1 MSLNGREMLHVP
13 LEPMGLYLRT
23 DAGQG
28 CCSDRAWQLPPV
40 MEWQSVYTIMFRL
53 FTVGI
58 LF

>member
-28 CCSDRAWQLPPV
+28 WGKLR
-40 MEWQSVYTIMFRL
+40 E
-53 FTVGI
+53 GI
-58 LF
+58 YVIGMALNMS